1 MLSSSKMLLK
11 CEQNVEK
18 HLSQETKKLK
28 MLFKCIANV
37 VKQSISKIKC
47 LLNVFQM
54 ENAD

>member
-1 MLSSSKMLLK
+1 MLSLSKMLLK

-47 LLNVFQM
+47 LLNAFQM